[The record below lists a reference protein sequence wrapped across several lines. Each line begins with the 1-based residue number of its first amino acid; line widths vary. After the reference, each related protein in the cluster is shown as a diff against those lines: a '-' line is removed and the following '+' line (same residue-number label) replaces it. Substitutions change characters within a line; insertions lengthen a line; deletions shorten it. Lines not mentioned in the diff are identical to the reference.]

1 MNRSQ
6 AREWLFKL
14 LYELEVQKAD
24 PEEQIPLFIQNY
36 AITDPKVQEY
46 IQNEVKGIQENQQK
60 IKEIISQNLK
70 KDWSIERISKIN
82 IALLKLAI
90 YEMIYEKIPY
100 KVIINEVVELAKEY
114 GDDASHSFINGV
126 LASVVKQNHL
136 AEEESI

>member
-1 MNRSQ
+1 M
-6 AREWLFKL
+6 
-14 LYELEVQKAD
+14 
-24 PEEQIPLFIQNY
+24 
-36 AITDPKVQEY
+36 
-46 IQNEVKGIQENQQK
+46 
-60 IKEIISQNLK
+60 K

>member
-6 AREWLFKL
+6 ARGWLFKL

-24 PEEQIPLFIQNY
+24 PEEQIPLFIENY